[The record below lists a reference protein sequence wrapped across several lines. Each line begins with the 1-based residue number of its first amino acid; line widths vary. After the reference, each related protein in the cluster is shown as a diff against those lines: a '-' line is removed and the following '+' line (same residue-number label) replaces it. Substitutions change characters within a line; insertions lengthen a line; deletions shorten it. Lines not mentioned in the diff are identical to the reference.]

1 MEKTHS
7 INFSCQNF
15 SIENIYFSSREK
27 RQWLTPYSEVG
38 LLLFDKV
45 FSLKNMSFWC
55 TVIALYCALFW
66 RGIHYQCSLLS
77 YMYNHKCKIITKFL
91 IVLLYQ
97 YLYWD
102 CYQYNSFIQCDFLG
116 QICTQNGLL
125 LYKYNT
131 FSKREG
137 NHPNYYRS
145 YCSLLF
151 HKVICNLGRHRNF
164 YEPVKVSF
172 SGKLYNNNYHIHF
185 ILFLH

>member
-1 MEKTHS
+1 MEKNHS

-27 RQWLTPYSEVG
+27 IQWLTPYSEVG

-77 YMYNHKCKIITKFL
+77 YITTNAKLLPNF
-91 IVLLYQ
+91 LLYCIICTGTAITIIH
-97 YLYWD
+97 L
-102 CYQYNSFIQCDFLG
+102 SIQCDFLG

-125 LYKYNT
+125 LYKYNA

-145 YCSLLF
+145 YGSLLF
-151 HKVICNLGRHRNF
+151 YKVICNLGRHRNF
-164 YEPVKVSF
+164 YERVIVSF
-172 SGKLYNNNYHIHF
+172 SGKLYNNNYHIRTS
-185 ILFLH
+185 

>member
-27 RQWLTPYSEVG
+27 IQWLTPYSEVG

-77 YMYNHKCKIITKFL
+77 YITTNAKLLPNF
-91 IVLLYQ
+91 LLY
-97 YLYWD
+97 Y
-102 CYQYNSFIQCDFLG
+102 CIS
-116 QICTQNGLL
+116 ICTGTAISIIHLSSVIFWDKFAHKMGYYCTSTTL
-125 LYKYNT
+125 FL
-131 FSKREG
+131 REKG
-137 NHPNYYRS
+137 TTQTIIEVIVRS
-145 YCSLLF
+145 YF
-151 HKVICNLGRHRNF
+151 TK
-164 YEPVKVSF
+164 
-172 SGKLYNNNYHIHF
+172 
-185 ILFLH
+185 